1 MLRGL
6 LNRFDDGLE
15 LRLVAAEVSV
25 IVVFYIIYIVY
36 LLVSDVLSPPHYV
49 DTTKRDLAAEV
60 RRHTFLSCFT
70 HQFLLHLTSHPH
82 HLSAAQ

>member
-36 LLVSDVLSPPHYV
+36 LLVSDVLSPPHHV
-49 DTTKRDLAAEV
+49 
-60 RRHTFLSCFT
+60 
-70 HQFLLHLTSHPH
+70 
-82 HLSAAQ
+82 SARGQ